1 MNLAHASQREL
12 LAAFGMDA
20 RAFLG
25 QFDDAL
31 REAEAAGDA
40 QALGGAGEA
49 LRGIRIGAEFLGL
62 EALAQACREVE
73 QGLLQELPAASSPGE
88 QPAPRLGELA
98 RRLHR
103 AVRACL
109 TDTRAGGEAPGP
121 VPAVEPQSRSEAE
134 PAAGP
139 QPEPEPEPKP
149 MPEREAEAQSV
160 SEPGPEREPEPEP
173 MPEPESE
180 PEPEPE
186 PMPEREAEAQSVS
199 EPGTEREPEPEAM
212 PEPEPQ
218 AQLEASTI
226 EPEPALPCP
235 QPAPPACAWNPQH
248 AQSIGRDAVEPLRA
262 GIEQTHVLLHA
273 QARGWEQARD
283 QVLHAVAEARTGMV
297 RDAVEPLRAGMEQ
310 THMLLRAQ
318 ARGWEQ
324 ARDQVLQAIADAR
337 AAMELLAADAAS
349 RATLACPAPLAP
361 GLPDMPGQPTP
372 AEAAETGPQ
381 PASAE
386 AEQQRPD
393 QRDQPETSPETSWD
407 GLLQVRLAR
416 IGDWLLALPADN
428 VPGLLRAP
436 VRTLE
441 LPQGDTLVL
450 SEFGA
455 LPAVGLEQAWAS
467 GTPPPLGDYLVVRD
481 GDAACALR
489 VTACLEQRE
498 LHFWSV
504 PRVLGAPAGVAAAAV
519 LDDDTQA
526 PVPAP
531 ALAFLLDPGFV
542 VGMQAADHAGRQRSP
557 GQRPA
562 DAAASAAGR
571 GA

>member
-139 QPEPEPEPKP
+139 QP
-149 MPEREAEAQSV
+149 
-160 SEPGPEREPEPEP
+160 
-173 MPEPESE
+173 E

-361 GLPDMPGQPTP
+361 SLTDMAGQPAP
-372 AEAAETGPQ
+372 AETAETGPQ

-441 LPQGDTLVL
+441 LPLGDTLVL

-467 GTPPPLGDYLVVRD
+467 GTPPPLGDYLVVSD

-489 VTACLEQRE
+489 VTACLEQLE

-526 PVPAP
+526 PVPA
-531 ALAFLLDPGFV
+531 LAFLLDPGFV
-542 VGMQAADHAGRQRSP
+542 VGMQAADHAGPQRSP

-571 GA
+571 GD